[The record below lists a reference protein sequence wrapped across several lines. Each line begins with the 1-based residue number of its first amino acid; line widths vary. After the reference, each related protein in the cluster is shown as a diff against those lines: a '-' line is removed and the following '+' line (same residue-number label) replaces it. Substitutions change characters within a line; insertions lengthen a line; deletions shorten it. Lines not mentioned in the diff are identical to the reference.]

1 MTNVAIQGV
10 AFGDEAKAAIT
21 YRFSKNFD
29 YVIRTAGGQNAG
41 HTIYSASG
49 VKMVRH
55 LVPAVDFDSP
65 NTIAFLGSNMVIN
78 LPGLLGE
85 VKEIAKIYP
94 DAPKRIIV
102 DPDAFLVTEEHIAAD
117 KKNNASIGTTN
128 KGIGPAYLDKISRK
142 GRRIIDLIY
151 EGQYSSGAAA
161 IDYPEI
167 KELLDIGV
175 RFRTAYQILPDLIN
189 KKCLFEGAQGIFLDV
204 DLGTYPYVTSTN
216 VSIASIISCGF
227 ASIMPKKV
235 YGITKAYTTRVGN
248 GPFPTEIFSY
258 DADYLRTI
266 GKEFGSTTGRPRRVG
281 WLDLP
286 ALKYACDVG
295 GVTDLIVTKLDVLN
309 ETTWTIP
316 ADQKQ
321 SLLSSKWNKIPICTS
336 YDRPIIGPD
345 TFFDARPNYEYMDG
359 WKDIKDKEK
368 ILDYLE
374 KIESFVEK
382 PIKYISFGVG
392 ESDFAHIS
400 DYAK

>member
-78 LPGLLGE
+78 LAGLLEE

-94 DAPKRIIV
+94 EAPKRIIV
-102 DPDAFLVTEEHIAAD
+102 DPNAFIVTEEHITAD

-142 GRRIIDLIY
+142 GKKIIDCMY
-151 EGQYSSGAAA
+151 CNQYAS

-167 KELLDIGV
+167 NELLALGV
-175 RFRTAYQILPDLIN
+175 RFRSSYEVLPEMAS

-204 DLGTYPYVTSTN
+204 NLGTYPYVTSTD
-216 VSIASIISCGF
+216 VSIASIIASGF

-258 DADYLRTI
+258 DADYLRTL
-266 GKEFGSTTGRPRRVG
+266 GKEVGSTTGRNRRCG

-295 GVTDLIVTKLDVLN
+295 GITDLIVTKLDVLN
-309 ETTWTIP
+309 DTAWTIP
-316 ADQKQ
+316 KEHKE
-321 SLLSSKWNKIPICTS
+321 SLLCSKWNKIPVCTS
-336 YDRPIIGPD
+336 YDRPITGPD
-345 TFFDARPNYEYMDG
+345 TFFNAKPNYEYVDG
-359 WKDIKDKEK
+359 WNDASDFNQIKH
-368 ILDYLE
+368 YLHLITS
-374 KIESFVEK
+374 KVDR
-382 PIKYISFGVG
+382 PISYISFGVG
-392 ESDFAHIS
+392 ENDFKS
-400 DYAK
+400 VYE